1 MKVQFYFAEIILPL
15 ALPGTFTYHF
25 PKEELPHVQVG
36 VRVSV
41 PFGSNK
47 LYTGIV
53 HSIHQTPPELF
64 KTKSIDAVLDAAP
77 MVTAQQIQFWE
88 WIADY
93 YLCTL
98 GEVYRNAFP
107 TALKWESETFVKFMG
122 SIDQIDSDLTEDER
136 TVVNALGKKGLLSVK
151 EISQIIDPKMAIR
164 VIQSLWEKSIL
175 HLDEVLIEKYTPK
188 IEWFIRLLPDL
199 KVDESRF
206 KAAIES
212 LKNAPKQREI
222 LLQLIVE
229 EAQSKKPIKVSNL
242 IKKMGGSYAL
252 YRSMADKGI
261 VELYE
266 RQVSRIEELS
276 VDTEDSKSLNEEQ
289 NRALLA
295 IDQSFEKK
303 QTVLLHGVTS
313 SGKTEIYIKL
323 IERAIE
329 EDKTVL
335 FLLPEISITTQM
347 IERIRKHFG
356 EWVGIYHS
364 KFNQNERVELWEK
377 TLNGTYKIILGVR
390 SALFLPFQHLGLV
403 IVDEEHESAYKQ
415 KEFKPYFHAR
425 DMAMVLAKMNDAPV
439 ILGSATPSLESYHNA
454 QLGKFAYVALTKRF
468 STVPLPKIELI
479 DLRMEMRNKE
489 IEGDISHKLSDAI
502 RATIESGKQVLIFQ
516 NRRGFAPIL
525 ECLSCG
531 HSPFCPNC
539 DVPLTY
545 HKFTNLLKCHYC
557 GHNQSKPLRCY
568 HCQSV
573 ELTTKGIGTQQ
584 IELQLEAIFPQL
596 KIARMDVDAMRRKN
610 AYEKTLEAFEAQE
623 IDVLIGTQ
631 MIAKGLDFSNVGL
644 VGVIRADSL
653 LNFPDFRAHEKAFQL
668 LTQVAGR
675 AGRRF
680 EQGKVLIQTYN
691 PDHEV
696 LQNVTR
702 YDYEKTMKD
711 ILYERKAF
719 IYPPYI
725 RLIQLTFRHG
735 QAERVEKVAQELV
748 KMMRPKFDDKYLLGP
763 EEPSIGRIRNLYIRH
778 VLIKIP
784 EGSSPQK
791 VKQYLLKCIESLH
804 TVSAFRSVRIEIDVD
819 PL

>member
-1 MKVQFYFAEIILPL
+1 MENQLYFAEIILPL

-25 PKEELPHVQVG
+25 SAKEIESIQIGL
-36 VRVSV
+36 RVSV
-41 PFGSNK
+41 PFGTNK

-53 HSIHQTPPELF
+53 HSVHQNPPELF
-64 KTKSIDAVLDAAP
+64 KTKPIDAVLDTSP
-77 MVTAQQIQFWE
+77 LVTLQQIQFWE
-88 WIADY
+88 WIAAY
-93 YLCTL
+93 YMCTL

-107 TALKWESETFVKFMG
+107 TALKLESETFVKFVG
-122 SIDQIDSDLTEDER
+122 NIDQIESDLNEQEW
-136 TVVNALGKKGLLSVK
+136 TVVNALDKKGLLSVK
-151 EISQIIDPKMAIR
+151 EISQLIDPKLTIR
-164 VIQSLWEKSIL
+164 TIQSLWEKSIL

-188 IEWFIRLLPDL
+188 IEWFIRLIPDL
-199 KVDESRF
+199 KINQSRF
-206 KAAIES
+206 NSAIES

-229 EAQSKKPIKVSNL
+229 EAQSKKPIKL
-242 IKKMGGSYAL
+242 AEIIKKMGGSYAM
-252 YRSMADKGI
+252 YRSMAEKNI

-266 RQVSRIEELS
+266 RQVSRIEAVEMSL
-276 VDTEDSKSLNEEQ
+276 EDSKALTEEQ
-289 NRALLA
+289 NRALSL
-295 IDQSFEKK
+295 ISESFDKG

-323 IERAIE
+323 IEHAIE
-329 EDKTVL
+329 EDRTVL

-356 EWVGIYHS
+356 EYVGIYHS
-364 KFNQNERVELWEK
+364 KFNQNERVELWQK
-377 TLNGTYKIILGVR
+377 TLNGSYKIILGVR
-390 SALFLPFQHLGLV
+390 SALFLPFQNLGLV
-403 IVDEEHESAYKQ
+403 IVDEEHETAYKQ
-415 KEFKPYFHAR
+415 KDFKPYFHAR
-425 DMAMVLAKMNDAPV
+425 DMATVLAKMNDASV

-454 QLGKFAYVALTKRF
+454 QLGKFGYVALTKRF
-468 STVPLPKIELI
+468 SAVALPKIELI
-479 DLRMEMRNKE
+479 DLRKALKTKE
-489 IEGDISHKLSDAI
+489 IDGDISHLLSDAI
-502 RATIESGKQVLIFQ
+502 RETIEAGQQVLIFQ
-516 NRRGFAPIL
+516 NRRGFAPVL

-531 HSPFCPNC
+531 HSPYCPNC

-557 GHNQSKPLRCY
+557 GHTQSKPSKCY
-568 HCQSV
+568 HCQSL

-584 IELQLEAIFPQL
+584 IEVQLEGLFPKL

-610 AYEKTLEAFEAQE
+610 AYEKTLEAFESQE
-623 IDVLIGTQ
+623 VDLLIGTQ
-631 MIAKGLDFSNVGL
+631 MIVKGLDFSNVGL

-675 AGRRF
+675 AGRRN
-680 EQGKVLIQTYN
+680 EQGRVLIQTFN

-702 YDYEKTMKD
+702 YDYERTMKD
-711 ILYERKAF
+711 ILYERKSF
-719 IYPPYI
+719 IYPPFI

-735 QAERVEKVAQELV
+735 RPERVEKVAQEFV

-778 VLIKIP
+778 VLVKIP

-791 VKQYLLKCIESLH
+791 VKDYLLKCIENLH
-804 TVSAFRSVRIEIDVD
+804 TIPAFRSVRIEIDVD